1 MPGTPG
7 PGRPVVDVGVVT
19 WNSAELTAGALRH
32 LLDTD
37 QGCDIRLLVHDNGS
51 ADGTPEAVA
60 RAVPEAEIEVSPDN
74 LGFAAAVNRL
84 MARSS
89 APWFWAL
96 NSDAW
101 PEPGALRRLVE
112 AGEAHERAAALCPML
127 LRPDG
132 SAEAG
137 VHPFPS
143 LGLAALE
150 AAGARHW
157 LSGRTRR
164 RLLFADA
171 PPDGARRVDW
181 SVGAALLMRRAAL
194 DDVGGFD
201 ERYFM
206 YVEDLDWCWRA
217 AAAGWEVR
225 YEPAAVVRHVG
236 NASGEKRFG
245 PGRLG
250 LEQANLRLFLEDA
263 LGTNR
268 ARLVRLLQAAAAAEE
283 EVLARLRRDRSA
295 AGRWRKQVRGQLG
308 LLPGPVLRRPRAGE
322 EAGPGPKVSVVVPT
336 HGRAARLARLVTALE
351 KQTLGPEDFE
361 VLIVDDA
368 SPDETPKELGRL
380 ARSSPLALRVLRQA
394 ERLGPA
400 AARNVGWRA
409 AGAPVVA
416 FTDDD
421 CVPEPDWL
429 RAGLEAMAD
438 GARVVVGH
446 TAPPPE
452 ELALAT
458 APFSRAMEVDEAR
471 FFETCNVFY
480 RRVDLDAAHGFDER
494 FRRPSG
500 EDTDL
505 GLRVVDLGVTPVYAS
520 GAVVRHDVRP
530 GDWAAAVRE
539 SWRWADLPLVL
550 KGRPA
555 TRAALAHRLLFW
567 KPTHPP
573 ALLALLGLALG
584 VWRRPALL
592 LLLPWLWY
600 RLLRQPLGEG
610 LRQHCTSLPGALVLD
625 LAEVATMAR
634 GSVRHRTILL

>member
-1 MPGTPG
+1 MPTTPRAD
-7 PGRPVVDVGVVT
+7 RPVVDVGVVT
-19 WNSAELTAGALRH
+19 WNSAELTARALRH

-51 ADGTPEAVA
+51 TDGTPEAVA
-60 RAVPEAEIEVSPDN
+60 RAVPEAEIEVSVAN
-74 LGFAAAVNRL
+74 LGFAAAMNRL
-84 MARSS
+84 MARGS

-101 PEPGALRRLVE
+101 PEPGALRRLVD
-112 AGEAHERAAALCPML
+112 AGEANGRAAALCPML

-132 SAEAG
+132 SPEAG

-143 LGLAALE
+143 LTLAALE
-150 AAGARHW
+150 ASGARHW
-157 LSGRTRR
+157 LPERTRR

-171 PPDGARRVDW
+171 LPDGACRVDW
-181 SVGAALLMRRAAL
+181 SVGAALLMRRSAV
-194 DDVGGFD
+194 DEVGGFD
-201 ERYFM
+201 ERFFM

-217 AAAGWEVR
+217 RATGWEVR

-250 LEQANLRLFLEDA
+250 LEQANLRAFLDDA
-263 LGTNR
+263 FGTRR
-268 ARLVRLLQAAAAAEE
+268 ARLIRLLQAAAGAEE
-283 EVLARLRRDRSA
+283 ELVARLRRDRSA
-295 AGRWRKQVRGQLG
+295 AGRWRKQARGHLG
-308 LLPGPVLRRPRAGE
+308 LLPAPVLRSPRAGE
-322 EAGPGPKVSVVVPT
+322 EQAEGPRISVVVPT

-361 VLIVDDA
+361 VVLVDDA
-368 SPDETPKELGRL
+368 SPDDTPQELRRL
-380 ARSSPLALRVLRQA
+380 AESSPLALRVLRQS

-400 AARNVGWRA
+400 AARNAGWRA

-421 CVPEPDWL
+421 CVPDPDWL

-452 ELALAT
+452 ELALAS

-471 FFETCNVFY
+471 FFETCNAFY

-505 GLRVVDLGVTPVYAS
+505 GLRVLALGVTPVYAR

-530 GDWAAAVRE
+530 GNWAAAVRE

-573 ALLALLGLALG
+573 ALLAALGLLLG

-592 LLLPWLWY
+592 LVVPWLWY
-600 RLLRQPLGEG
+600 RLRRQPLGEG
-610 LRQHCTSLPGALVLD
+610 IREHCASLPGALVLD
-625 LAEVATMAR
+625 LAEVATMVR
-634 GSVRHRTILL
+634 GSLRHRTILL